1 MGRRTQHEFDAFVRD
16 VGDRLLQTADL
27 LTGDPVRAD
36 RRVDRALARTYLKWR
51 QATELDP
58 TRIAHRALL
67 SGYLDRWRPLPWKP
81 QPPYAGPADT
91 AADPEAARADV
102 LRGLDRLTRLERAT
116 TVLRAYARL
125 DSFDTADALGVPED
139 AVIKAFDRAARVLRP
154 PSEAVTW
161 SASVDAAPTTTGVLR
176 DGSPAL
182 SPTGLDSSGLPSSGL
197 SSSGLSSPASADSG
211 VLRLLGRA
219 THKRRAAFRRT

>member
-27 LTGDPVRAD
+27 LTGDPARAD

-81 QPPYAGPADT
+81 QPPRTGRPIDADT
-91 AADPEAARADV
+91 DPDAARAEV
-102 LRGLDRLTRLERAT
+102 LRSLDRLTRLERAA
-116 TVLRAYARL
+116 TVLRSYARL
-125 DSFDTADALGVPED
+125 DAFDTADALGVSED
-139 AVIKAFDRAARVLRP
+139 AVLAASDRAARVLR
-154 PSEAVTW
+154 SGAETVTW
-161 SASVDAAPTTTGVLR
+161 SAAADAERAVAGASRGDPTR
-176 DGSPAL
+176 ASPPVSL
-182 SPTGLDSSGLPSSGL
+182 G
-197 SSSGLSSPASADSG
+197 SG

-219 THKRRAAFRRT
+219 THKR